1 MALIAIPLARGTTA
15 DRASPPASAPPGVGF
30 SYWVVLALTTSLG
43 KGGVLPAPLAAWS
56 ANLIFAA
63 IGLIFF

>member
-1 MALIAIPLARGTTA
+1 V
-15 DRASPPASAPPGVGF
+15 VGF

-56 ANLIFAA
+56 ANLIFVA
-63 IGLIFF
+63 IGLIFFLSSE